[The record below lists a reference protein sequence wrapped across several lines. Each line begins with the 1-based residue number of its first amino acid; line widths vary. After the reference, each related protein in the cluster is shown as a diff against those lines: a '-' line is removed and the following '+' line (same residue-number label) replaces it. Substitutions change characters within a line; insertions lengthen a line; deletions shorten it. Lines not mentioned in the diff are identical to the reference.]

1 MSEDYK
7 DTLDVTEICRKLEER
22 VVDSYEARDT
32 EGRKIYM
39 QDVARRN
46 LEALRLFYQK
56 LSDAIELS
64 PPCGREAR
72 WWMPDLIKI
81 RDEALTRLRAL
92 NALLVLMKEKPDY
105 KPTSEDEA
113 LL

>member
-1 MSEDYK
+1 MSEEYK
-7 DTLDVTEICRKLEER
+7 DTLDTTEVCRKLEER
-22 VVDSYEARDT
+22 VVDSYEART
-32 EGRKIYM
+32 VESRKIYM

-46 LEALRLFYQK
+46 VEALRSFYQAMEN
-56 LSDAIELS
+56 AIELS

-105 KPTSEDEA
+105 KPTPEDEA